1 MNRKQMDL
9 TIICALV
16 TPFVKLSLLRRSVML
31 LSTTEE
37 KKKTSRNRK
46 KRTNPM
52 ELLASAFDLYNSQL
66 VTKSLGVCGRSAF
79 SQVQTF

>member
-31 LSTTEE
+31 LSTTE

>member
-1 MNRKQMDL
+1 
-9 TIICALV
+9 
-16 TPFVKLSLLRRSVML
+16 
-31 LSTTEE
+31 
-37 KKKTSRNRK
+37 
-46 KRTNPM
+46 M